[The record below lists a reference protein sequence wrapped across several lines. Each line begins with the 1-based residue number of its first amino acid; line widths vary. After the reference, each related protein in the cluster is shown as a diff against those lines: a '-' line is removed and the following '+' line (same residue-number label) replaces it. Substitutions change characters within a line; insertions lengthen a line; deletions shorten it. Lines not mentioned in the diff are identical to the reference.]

1 MNKWQYVQICKV
13 LRNAMN
19 EDVENM
25 SIVVKI
31 KDNEYSV
38 EDVCYEQFV
47 AENGQINTLI
57 TIKAYD

>member
-1 MNKWQYVQICKV
+1 
-13 LRNAMN
+13 MN

-25 SIVVKI
+25 SIMVKV

-38 EDVCYEQFV
+38 EDVCYKQFV

>member
-25 SIVVKI
+25 RIVVY
-31 KDNEYSV
+31 E
-38 EDVCYEQFV
+38 ECYDER
-47 AENGQINTLI
+47 
-57 TIKAYD
+57 